1 MGFFS
6 YRKTTSE
13 DQDFR
18 RKLAEQ
24 KRENRRRK
32 REEHN
37 LQRIAKKRN
46 KLLKQNLKNES
57 MKQELVVMAGKK
69 EQRKLVKKYR
79 EEKYAPVYKATA
91 VAKKAYANLQKR
103 KPLTTATPGI
113 STRRAGKRVK
123 KLSQV
128 QAYPT
133 KKEYNP
139 FSIEQKP
146 VYTETKSSPFTT
158 EKKEVYTKRKDY
170 DAFGMNDKV

>member
-6 YRKTTSE
+6 YRKGTDT
-13 DQDFR
+13 DKDFF

-32 REEHN
+32 REQN
-37 LQRIAKKRN
+37 NMQRIAKRKD

-57 MKQELVVMAGKK
+57 MKAELVVLAGKK

-79 EEKYAPVYKATA
+79 EEKYAPVYKATS
-91 VAKKAYANLQKR
+91 VAKKAFANLQKK
-103 KPLTTATPGI
+103 KPLTQATPGI
-113 STRRAGKRVK
+113 STKRTRGRASR
-123 KLSQV
+123 LRPQTIS
-128 QAYPT
+128 

-139 FSIEQKP
+139 FEIQQRP
-146 VYTETKSSPFTT
+146 VYTESTNSPFTT
-158 EKKEVYTKRKDY
+158 EKKEVYTKRKEY